1 MNSAEYRRQLAAQ
14 QQAMQWRRFQ
24 ENLPPGAW
32 PRLTPAEQTQAWLTW
47 SQQDRMASAAQAS
60 RGTTTALL
68 WIFIGVPLILVV
80 VVAVMHAAF
89 G

>member
-1 MNSAEYRRQLAAQ
+1 VNSAEYRHQLAAE
-14 QQAMQWRRFQ
+14 QQAVQWRRFQ
-24 ENLPPGAW
+24 ENLPPGMW
-32 PRLTPAEQTQAWLTW
+32 PRLTPSEQTQAWLTW
-47 SQQDRMASAAQAS
+47 SQQDQLATAARAS

-80 VVAVMHAAF
+80 VVGVMHAVV